1 MAILISELREGHE
14 RREPEMTTAQD
25 IKNAYK
31 AAKVAKAASD
41 SAIWNDS
48 LTDAEFDE
56 IIDAECEAND
66 VLIDAL
72 VDFSKGI
79 ISRDDASNVVLRR
92 FEQVGALV
100 NRLAA

>member
-1 MAILISELREGHE
+1 
-14 RREPEMTTAQD
+14 MTSAQE

-41 SAIWNDS
+41 AAISNEGI
-48 LTDAEFDE
+48 TDAEFDA

-66 VLIDAL
+66 VLIAAL
-72 VDFSKGI
+72 IDFANGALNH
-79 ISRDDASNVVLRR
+79 DDASRIVLYR